1 MQTKTLDSPVSV
13 LSGVGPARVKALAAM
28 GVTTLRDLIY
38 HFPRSYEN
46 RGEISLLSDALDGE
60 KRAFLLTVGSE
71 PRNAMIRRGMTLT
84 KFRAFD
90 KSGSVEVVFFNQPY
104 LRGQFV
110 LGREYRFFGKL
121 QAVKRV
127 FQLSSPEYEPLLE
140 NCALPPFIPVYPLSE
155 GITLKLLSK
164 LTAEALDIVLPTLN
178 DPLPEY
184 IRRELGLST
193 LSYALRTVHNP
204 EDKDSLSLAL
214 RRLIFDEFL
223 CFGLAMRLARSDKK
237 EANALCLSDTGIDA
251 FTNAL
256 PYMLTGAQARAIS
269 EILSDMRGAPEGK
282 YCLPMSRILIGDVGC
297 GKTVCAAAAIYATLK
312 NRHRAAMMAPTEIL
326 ARQHYR
332 DISAML
338 SPFGYRV
345 ALLIGSTA
353 KKERERIQKGLLSD
367 GEDRIDLVIGT
378 HALLNDELEFSD
390 LSLVVTDE
398 QHRFGVMQRA
408 ALMKKG
414 RGVHLLVMSAT
425 PIPRTLALAMYGDL
439 AVSKIDEMPQG
450 RQRVK
455 TYLVNSSYE
464 ARLFAFIEKHVSSG
478 GQVYVVCPAVEDKA
492 DDGEIALSELASER
506 AYTVPLKSAV
516 QLAERLQNE
525 AFPHRRV
532 AFLHGRM
539 KPAEKDAV
547 MRAFADGELDILVST
562 TVIEVGVNV
571 PNASLMIVENAE
583 RFGLSQL
590 HQLRGRVGRGTR
602 ESFCVLVSD
611 SEGETAMRRLKT
623 LTATY
628 DGYEIAEK
636 DLEIRGPGDFF
647 AANSAEFR
655 QSGGLP
661 LTLSHLCEDKTLME
675 LAFQTASSLIKK
687 DADLSDPAH
696 IALKNE
702 IYRLY
707 NIRNHTIS

>member
-1 MQTKTLDSPVSV
+1 MQNETLDSPVSV
-13 LSGVGPARVKALAAM
+13 LNGVGPAREKALAAM
-28 GVTTLRDLIY
+28 GVTTLRDLVY

-46 RGEISLLSDALDGE
+46 RGEISLLRDALDGN

-90 KSGSVEVVFFNQPY
+90 TSGSVEVIFFNQPY
-104 LRGQFV
+104 LRGHFV
-110 LGREYRFFGKL
+110 IGREYRFFGKI
-121 QAVKRV
+121 QAAKHV
-127 FQLSSPEYEPLLE
+127 FQLSSPEYEPIPDHGE
-140 NCALPPFIPVYPLSE
+140 LPPFIPVYPLSE

-164 LTAEALDIVLPTLN
+164 LTAEALDAVLPKLQ
-178 DPLPEY
+178 DPLPEH
-184 IRRELGLST
+184 IRREHKLST
-193 LSYALRTVHNP
+193 LGYALRNVHMP
-204 EDKDSLSLAL
+204 ESKDALSLAL
-214 RRLIFDEFL
+214 KRLIFDEFL
-223 CFGLAMRLARSDKK
+223 TFGLALRLARSSKK
-237 EANALCLSDTGIDA
+237 EANATPLHDTSIDA
-251 FTNAL
+251 FVETLPYKLTNAQSRVI
-256 PYMLTGAQARAIS
+256 G
-269 EILSDMRGAPEGK
+269 EILRDMSRDPQN
-282 YCLPMSRILIGDVGC
+282 YRCLPMSRILIGDVGC

-312 NRHRAAMMAPTEIL
+312 NRRRAAMMAPTEIL

-332 DISAML
+332 DIAAML

-345 ALLIGSTA
+345 ALLIGSTT
-353 KKERERIQKGLLSD
+353 KKEREQIQRGLLSD
-367 GEDRIDLVIGT
+367 GEGRIDLVIGT

-408 ALMKKG
+408 ALLKKG
-414 RGVHLLVMSAT
+414 EGVHLLVMSAT

-439 AVSKIDEMPQG
+439 AVSRIDEMPRG

-455 TYLVNSSYE
+455 TYLVNSSFE
-464 ARLFAFIEKHVSSG
+464 ARLFAFMEKHISSG
-478 GQVYVVCPAVEDKA
+478 GQIYVVCPAVDDNA
-492 DDGEIALSELASER
+492 DDGEIALSELATER
-506 AYTVPLKSAV
+506 AYSVPLKSAI
-516 QLAERLQNE
+516 QLTEKLQNE
-525 AFPHRRV
+525 IFPHRRV

-539 KPAEKDAV
+539 KAAEKDTV
-547 MRAFADGELDILVST
+547 MRAFADGALDILVST

-571 PNASLMIVENAE
+571 PNASLMVVENAE

-623 LTATY
+623 LTTTY

-647 AANSAEFR
+647 AANSEEFR

-661 LTLSHLCEDKTLME
+661 LTLSHLCEDKSLME
-675 LAFQTASSLIKK
+675 LAFKTASSLLES
-687 DADLSDPAH
+687 DTELRDPAH
-696 IALKNE
+696 SALKNE
-702 IYRLY
+702 VYRLY